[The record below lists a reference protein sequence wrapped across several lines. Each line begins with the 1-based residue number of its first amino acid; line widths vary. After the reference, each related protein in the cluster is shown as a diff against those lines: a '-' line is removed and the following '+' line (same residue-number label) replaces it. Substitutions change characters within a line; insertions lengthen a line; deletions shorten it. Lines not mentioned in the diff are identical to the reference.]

1 MLKVICVCSVLCSYI
16 YCKYAIYV
24 ILGLIDLLFRQIR
37 IVHFWLS
44 YLKKRN
50 HWILFGKNIFAIV
63 FSDIPEIAFTDL
75 GNHKHITAHAPG
87 TLNLTYSIDSF
98 PPSNVSVFHN
108 KINLMEISNVT
119 GQHIFTT
126 PITSCRDEGEY
137 ILEAVNEVG
146 SVRAYVILNLT
157 CKYKL

>member
-16 YCKYAIYV
+16 YCKYAFYV
-24 ILGLIDLLFRQIR
+24 ILGLIDLFRQIR

-44 YLKKRN
+44 NLKKT

-87 TLNLTYSIDSF
+87 TLNFTYSIDSF

-108 KINLMEISNVT
+108 NINLMEISNVT